1 MSVSM
6 KDVRAVLDPEEPD
19 YSDVAALGDE
29 ALPFLEELAGGDDPM
44 LASKATYAASLIGG
58 PKAMDTIRHAAH
70 SEDASVRV
78 AAAAATSNLQPD
90 AASDVLEALIADSDP
105 GVRKV
110 ARSSVPEKASKAL
123 TKRLEELKDQPAQA
137 VEPLDTAAIGGLMPG
152 EQPSD
157 LRMPGEGSGLM
168 PGEQSGDV
176 QMAGETQDE
185 MPR

>member
-1 MSVSM
+1 MALSM

-19 YSDVAALGDE
+19 YGAVAALGED
-29 ALPFLEELAGGDDPM
+29 ALPFLEELSGGDDPM

-58 PKAMDTIRHAAH
+58 PRAMDTIRHAAH
-70 SEDASVRV
+70 SEEAAVRV
-78 AAAAATSNLQPD
+78 AAAAATSNLEAD
-90 AASDVLEALIADSDP
+90 AASDVLEALVVDSDP

-123 TKRLEELKDQPAQA
+123 TKRLEELEDQPAQA
-137 VEPLDTAAIGGLMPG
+137 VEPLDPATIGGLMPG
-152 EQPSD
+152 EKPSD

-176 QMAGETQDE
+176 QTAGETQDE
-185 MPR
+185 MPG